1 MEKGKNPG
9 VDGLPKEFYK
19 TYFELLQNDLQPL
32 YNAILLYNEDLLK
45 TMKVAIITLLPKN
58 KETKHLRNWRP
69 ISLLYVDYKILK
81 KILATRLKKV
91 LKNTISEEQNCG
103 ILNRTIF
110 SNLFEIRELKNY
122 TNNKKRKAFIISIDQ
137 EKAFDKVDRN
147 PLFKTME
154 KLGFSKQ
161 FIQFIILL
169 YNDKQALI
177 TNNEYVSKPF
187 NIGRGVR
194 QGCPLSLLLYII
206 YGKLINANIKN
217 NDKIQGLKIPNRKD
231 IKISQFVDD
240 TNFITI
246 NKGFIMEIKN
256 FLTKY
261 GKALNKTTII
271 ELANTKIYNLQ
282 NKLTNFKI
290 IKNNE
295 LFKILGIYFFKD
307 LQFTSKNNWIICVQ
321 KTENQINLLSK
332 RKVSLR
338 GKINYTQLICII

>member
-1 MEKGKNPG
+1 
-9 VDGLPKEFYK
+9 
-19 TYFELLQNDLQPL
+19 
-32 YNAILLYNEDLLK
+32 
-45 TMKVAIITLLPKN
+45 
-58 KETKHLRNWRP
+58 
-69 ISLLYVDYKILK
+69 
-81 KILATRLKKV
+81 
-91 LKNTISEEQNCG
+91 
-103 ILNRTIF
+103 
-110 SNLFEIRELKNY
+110 
-122 TNNKKRKAFIISIDQ
+122 
-137 EKAFDKVDRN
+137 
-147 PLFKTME
+147 ME
-154 KLGFSKQ
+154 KLRFSKQ

-169 YNDKQALI
+169 YNDTQALI

-194 QGCPLSLLLYII
+194 QRCPLSLLLYII

-217 NDKIQGLKIPNRKD
+217 NDKIQGLKILNRKD

-246 NKGFIMEIKN
+246 NEEFIIEIKN

-261 GKALNKTTII
+261 GKALNKTIII

-290 IKNNE
+290 MKNNE

-338 GKINYTQLICII
+338 GKAIILNSFVLSKAQFLSNLFLIPKQLEKQLHKLIFKYTWFYENIKPISKKNNIPSKRKRRIRNTTP